1 MNKYNVVRKGFKR
14 MSQRNVFISMKRFN
28 EVLDILAS
36 FNGRL
41 IPH

>member
-14 MSQRNVFISMKRFN
+14 MSQGNVSISMKRFN
-28 EVLDILAS
+28 EVIDILAS